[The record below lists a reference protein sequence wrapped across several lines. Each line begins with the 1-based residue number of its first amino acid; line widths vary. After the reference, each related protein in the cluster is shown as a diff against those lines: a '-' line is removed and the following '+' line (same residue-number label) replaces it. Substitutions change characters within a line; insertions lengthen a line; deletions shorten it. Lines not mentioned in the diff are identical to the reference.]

1 MPPRRCYD
9 ELMNATRDP
18 SGNGGDSPL
27 RGDGTMNDAGADLLL
42 EAARVVSGA
51 RVESVFADLIR
62 AATDLLGC
70 QIGLIGR
77 YLDDTAEPSI
87 QPLALYAHGQF
98 HEEEIYAI
106 EGTPCQTVVGQEFR
120 FYPQGVGFLFPE
132 VSESDAQIEGYAAYP
147 LFDRAHR
154 PIGIITVMSYAPLHG
169 RERIESL
176 LRLFAQRAVA
186 EIERADAAEALRKSE
201 EQYRAIFNASM
212 DGLLLMRPDGEIVD
226 ANPAIERLYGYTRDE
241 LLGRQVIDMLARER
255 VEAGREFMRTVLAR
269 GYAQTRD
276 HAVRKDGSEFFCEP
290 RAVLMD
296 YRGEPHVL
304 AIVRDI
310 TTERRHARARAL
322 SENLLRTTVDAA
334 LDCIV
339 AMDARGRCIE
349 FNPAAERCFGHRRED
364 VIGKPLIDLL
374 VPERLRAEQH
384 AEFAHYLATGEGFY
398 VDARREVMAVRADGE
413 EFPIE
418 AAVGVGEGEHGRVFI
433 GYLRDITDRH
443 AAERQREVLEGQLRQ
458 AQKMEAI
465 GHLTGG
471 IAHDFNNI
479 LTSVLGYVELA
490 AEQVEGGEDE
500 RMVRYLA
507 RARRSG
513 ERARDLVQQMLTFSR
528 GQQGEPRLLDLREA
542 VEEGLQLLEP
552 TLPAS
557 IRIATRFEDGLPPT
571 VIDPMHVEQVLVNL
585 CINARDAMEGSG
597 TLSIVLSIARPQPRL
612 CSACQQ
618 TVREAFLE
626 LAIGDTGPGMTPEV
640 LERVFEPFFSTKAL
654 GRGSGM
660 GLSTVHGIV
669 HEYGGH
675 VVVDTAP
682 GAGAVFRVLLPLA
695 EAAAAGV
702 PDTVQAAARREVET
716 LAGRVLVID
725 DNPSVAEFLEEL
737 LGGWGLA
744 VTTMTAAAVALRCFR
759 GDPHAFDLVIVDQ
772 TMPRMSG
779 LELASA
785 LLAVRPELPVI
796 LYTGYAEGLTEQRV
810 RASGIRALVR
820 KPLDITAFRQQVKR
834 LLAVS

>member
-1 MPPRRCYD
+1 M
-9 ELMNATRDP
+9 
-18 SGNGGDSPL
+18 
-27 RGDGTMNDAGADLLL
+27 MNDAGADLLL
-42 EAARVVSGA
+42 QAARVVSGA

-77 YLDDTAEPSI
+77 YLDDAVEPSI
-87 QPLALYAHGQF
+87 QPLALYAHGRF
-98 HEEEIYAI
+98 HDEAVYAI

-132 VSESDAQIEGYAAYP
+132 VSESDSRIEGYAAYP

-212 DGLLLMRPDGEIVD
+212 DGLVLMRPDGEIVD
-226 ANPAIERLYGYTRDE
+226 ANPAIERLYGYTREE
-241 LLGRQVIDMLARER
+241 LIGRQVIDMLARER
-255 VEAGREFMRTVLAR
+255 AAAGREFMRTVLAQ

-276 HAVRKDGSEFFCEP
+276 HATRKDGSEFFCEP

-322 SENLLRTTVDAA
+322 SENLLRATVDAA

-339 AMDARGRCIE
+339 AMDAAGRCIE

-374 VPERLRAEQH
+374 VPERERAEQH

-398 VDARREVMAVRADGE
+398 VDARREVTAVRADGE

-418 AAVGVGEGEHGRVFI
+418 AAVGVVEGEHGRVFI
-433 GYLRDITDRH
+433 GYLRDITDRR

-490 AEQVEGGEDE
+490 AEHVADGADGADGADE

-528 GQQGEPRLLDLREA
+528 GQQGQPRLLDLREA

-557 IRIATRFEDGLPPT
+557 IRIATRFENDLPPT

-597 TLSIVLSIARPQPRL
+597 TLSIVLSRVRPRPRL

-618 TVREAFLE
+618 TVRDAFLE

-682 GAGAVFRVLLPLA
+682 GAGAVFRVLLPIA
-695 EAAAAGV
+695 AAAAAGAS
-702 PDTVQAAARREVET
+702 DTVPAAAPRDVEAI
-716 LAGRVLVID
+716 AGRVLVVD

-737 LGGWGLA
+737 LGKWGLD
-744 VTTMTAAAVALRCFR
+744 VTTMTAATVALRCFR

-796 LYTGYAEGLTEQRV
+796 LYTGYAEGLTEQRA
-810 RASGIRALVR
+810 RACGIRALLR
-820 KPLDITAFRQQVKR
+820 KPLDIAAFRQQVER
-834 LLAVS
+834 LLAAS